1 MKKKTPLART
11 LAGLGASALMA
22 STLAVGF
29 GVTAQPA
36 AADRAC
42 SGTLSRTVVN
52 DNLYVPA
59 GKSCTLNY
67 TTVKGNV
74 TVARGGTL
82 QTTGGR
88 IDGNIQAQQQRL
100 IRMTGTTVGGD
111 LQVKRGGTVTTSRLI
126 LGGDAQFTEM
136 SGTASMSWG
145 RIGGNYQ
152 SEKSPKKRILL
163 REARVNGDVQVK
175 EYGFAVVGRNTVG
188 GNMQIEKNAGSLY
201 VEGNRIY
208 GDLQCKEN
216 RFVPKG
222 GNNVVSGSKEGQCRR
237 L

>member
-1 MKKKTPLART
+1 MTKKTPLART

-29 GVTAQPA
+29 GVSAQPA

-42 SGTLSRTVVN
+42 SGTLSKTVVN
-52 DNLYVPA
+52 DDLYVPA

-67 TTVKGNV
+67 VTVKGDV
-74 TVARGGTL
+74 KVARGATL
-82 QTTGGR
+82 QTAGGR
-88 IDGNIQAQQQRL
+88 VTGNIQAERQRL
-100 IRMTGTTVGGD
+100 IRMTATTVGGD
-111 LQVKRGGTVTTSRLI
+111 LQVKYGGTVTTARVT

-152 SEKSPKKRILL
+152 AEKSPAKRVLI
-163 REARVNGDVQVK
+163 RAARVDGDIQVK
-175 EYGFAVVGRNTVG
+175 EYGIAAVGRNTVG
-188 GNMQIEKNAGSLY
+188 GNVQIEKNRSSLY
-201 VEGNRIY
+201 VEGNRID
-208 GDLQCKEN
+208 GALQCKEN
-216 RFVPKG
+216 RYVPKG
-222 GNNVVSGSKEGQCRR
+222 GNNIASSKEGQCRR